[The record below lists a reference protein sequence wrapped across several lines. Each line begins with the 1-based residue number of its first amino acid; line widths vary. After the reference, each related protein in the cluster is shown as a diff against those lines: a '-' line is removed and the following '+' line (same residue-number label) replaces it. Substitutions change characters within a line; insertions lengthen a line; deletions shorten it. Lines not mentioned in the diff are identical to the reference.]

1 MGNLCSP
8 PCPNAAGG
16 NDPARWLALPHLTQ
30 PTDMQAFQLVNQEAA
45 RVSPDWQEWTEDK
58 TKSAGYWAINVSRVP
73 GTHSSRFQD
82 FKIFCSLNV
91 SVYR

>member
-1 MGNLCSP
+1 MILCDGG
-8 PCPNAAGG
+8 PCP
-16 NDPARWLALPHLTQ
+16 HLIQ
-30 PTDMQAFQLVNQEAA
+30 QTDMQAFQFSTGKPA
-45 RVSPDWQEWTEDK
+45 RTSIDWQGWIDDRME
-58 TKSAGYWAINVSRVP
+58 SAGYWAINVSRVP